1 MATFSFSHV
10 GFSLIFNLVKRLIG
24 IIFALLLKGFSK
36 VVDNCDSMARQIG
49 LITLF
54 FLVSLPSFAQT
65 SEFPLAIRAGG
76 GVLSYFS
83 HPGDP
88 PLPQTAF
95 HPTIELGVSKYL
107 AGGFDFRSQLT
118 VAPNVQYPLGEQV
131 FQAGPLI
138 DMNYLLAFK
147 FNNGVFFRES
157 AFIGPYL
164 MFGVGGSYVKNNP
177 DAYLPLGGGVNF
189 RVNPRMSFRVE
200 TVKKI
205 SVNKKVQNLAH
216 ALAFVYNLGSP
227 SELPPGTIP
236 KEIEEELVAAN
247 LMPRDSDWDG
257 IVDHEDDCPN
267 QPGFIQFMGCPTDAS
282 EEEAVYALDET
293 TPSTTDAPVEE
304 GELANSDQES
314 MSFETLSS
322 LVELSESPSSAAQLE
337 QSSPAPAQ
345 TEEIAFQETA
355 VPLTENIESAPE
367 EIQPEVA
374 MIPEP
379 QSSPEVIAES
389 TAVELEPVQPKPEPE
404 PTHVPAPAPALIAQ
418 SNVAKLDNSTSSPC
432 SNDLLPSPQDN
443 PIFFAYGSHELKQE
457 AKSRLKEVADILNSC
472 EELQLVLEGHT
483 DDVGT
488 ESDNL
493 VLSIMRAFNV
503 KYYLVYE
510 YGISQARISSRGLGE
525 MNAYANN
532 ATDREKNRRV
542 DYSFVF

>member
-1 MATFSFSHV
+1 
-10 GFSLIFNLVKRLIG
+10 
-24 IIFALLLKGFSK
+24 
-36 VVDNCDSMARQIG
+36 MARQIG

-54 FLVSLPSFAQT
+54 FLVCLPSFAQT
-65 SEFPLAIRAGG
+65 SEFPIAIKAGG
-76 GVLSYFS
+76 GMLSYFA

-88 PLPQTAF
+88 PLTNSSF

-118 VAPNVQYPLGEQV
+118 FAPNVNYPIGEQL
-131 FQAGPLI
+131 FQTGPLF

-164 MFGVGGSYVKNNP
+164 MFGVGGSYVKNHP
-177 DAYLPLGGGVNF
+177 DAYLPLGGGVQF

-205 SVNKKVQNLAH
+205 SVNKNVQNLAH

-227 SELPPGTIP
+227 SEIPPGTIP

-267 QPGFIQFMGCPTDAS
+267 HPGFIQFMGCPTADQ
-282 EEEAVYALDET
+282 EEDEVYALDQT
-293 TPSTTDAPVEE
+293 SLSTTDAEMASAPDPE
-304 GELANSDQES
+304 SMSQDES

-322 LVELSESPSSAAQLE
+322 LVELGDSPDVGAQLNNTNPPAVESEPIAESSASFDLAEAITEASESDTYLPDE
-337 QSSPAPAQ
+337 
-345 TEEIAFQETA
+345 
-355 VPLTENIESAPE
+355 
-367 EIQPEVA
+367 
-374 MIPEP
+374 PEP
-379 QSSPEVIAES
+379 ESQEVIAES
-389 TAVELEPVQPKPEPE
+389 TSVALAPVQAAPVEVAPQPEPAPMAEPV
-404 PTHVPAPAPALIAQ
+404 IA
-418 SNVAKLDNSTSSPC
+418 STQKMSSPC
-432 SNDLLPSPQDN
+432 SSEQLPSTKDS
-443 PIFFAYGSHELKQE
+443 PIFFAYGSHELKGE
-457 AKSRLKEVADILNSC
+457 AKGKLKELADVLNSC

-488 ESDNL
+488 ENDNL

-510 YGISQARISSRGLGE
+510 YGISQSRISSRGLGE
-525 MNAYANN
+525 MNAYATNSHN
-532 ATDREKNRRV
+532 KEKNRRV
-542 DYSFVF
+542 DYTFVF